1 MTDDSQKPEPATAT
15 APLDAAIPSSSG
27 QLTVQTKR
35 AQTLPQSPTPAHWSK
50 WIGVA
55 VAIVVLAGIALWFF
69 QPWADK
75 GLPVTAETLTSGPLV
90 RVLAVNGR
98 IAPLHLVDVRPTI
111 GGQIVA
117 VMVEEGS
124 DVTQGDVL
132 LRVDASGQ
140 QAIVRQSLAGLDA
153 GLVAQA
159 RAEADLVRAEA
170 LQGNI
175 ARVTLDGARAARQTA
190 DQEVARL
197 TALLDQA
204 QIALERYT
212 ITSPITGTVLMRG
225 AEIGQTV
232 DATAVLF
239 SLADLGQLVV
249 ETDVDEGYAAQIIP
263 GLPAVLRLKGED
275 VKLDGSVSFVAAQVD
290 AATGGLA
297 VKIAFDVPVTAPVGL
312 TVTANIIVETK
323 EAAITVPRAAV
334 VSDETGAA
342 VFVVTEEQAVRRD
355 VVIVDWPAD
364 RVEVTQGV
372 TAGDA
377 VIVDATGL
385 SDGLSVTVTPPA
397 VPAP

>member
-1 MTDDSQKPEPATAT
+1 MTDDSQKRDPAI
-15 APLDAAIPSSSG
+15 AAEDIQAAMPSSSG
-27 QLTVQTKR
+27 QLTVQAKR
-35 AQTLPQSPTPAHWSK
+35 AQTLPHNPTPAHWSK
-50 WIGVA
+50 WIGLA
-55 VAIVVLAGIALWFF
+55 VAIVVMAGIALWFF
-69 QPWADK
+69 QPWANK

-111 GGQIVA
+111 GGQIME
-117 VMVEEGS
+117 VMVEEGAT
-124 DVTQGDVL
+124 VTQGDVL

-140 QAIVRQSLAGLDA
+140 QAIVRQAVAGLDA
-153 GLVAQA
+153 GLVAQT

-175 ARVTLDGARAARQTA
+175 ARVTLDGARDARQTA

-212 ITSPITGTVLMRG
+212 ITSPITGTVLTRR
-225 AEIGQTV
+225 AEVGQTV
-232 DATAVLF
+232 DATAILF

-249 ETDVDEGYAAQIIP
+249 ETDVDEGYAAQITP
-263 GLPAVLRLKGED
+263 GLPAVLRLKGEND
-275 VKLDGSVSFVAAQVD
+275 KLDGSVSFVAAQVD
-290 AATGGLA
+290 SATGGLA

-323 EAAITVPRAAV
+323 QSAITVPRAAV
-334 VSDETGAA
+334 ISDATGAA
-342 VFVVTEEQAVRRD
+342 VFVVTAGQAVRRD
-355 VVIVDWPAD
+355 VVIVDWPAE

-372 TAGDA
+372 VAGDA
-377 VIVDATGL
+377 VIVDSTGL
-385 SDGLSVTVTPPA
+385 SDGLSVIVTTPA
-397 VPAP
+397 TPAQ